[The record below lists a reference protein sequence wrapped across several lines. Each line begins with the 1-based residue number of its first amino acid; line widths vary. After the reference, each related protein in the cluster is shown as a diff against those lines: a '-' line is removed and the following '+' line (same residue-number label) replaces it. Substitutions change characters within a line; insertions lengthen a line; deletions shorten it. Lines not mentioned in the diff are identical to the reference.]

1 MTSTLIPDPFFVSL
15 DTGPDPRPNT
25 KPDPNAG
32 DSADGR
38 PRQGSCLGISHPDT
52 TRQLQVPPEET
63 ALENGGLG
71 ELSLPHP
78 VAPPGPQ
85 GRAVTLPS
93 PTAGS
98 APETQALQGSGPAT
112 TGRVHSWALTCQQLR
127 ALLLKR
133 FLLARRSRRGL
144 FAQVRGH
151 LLGGGKPLSICFPL
165 YNLIQPHKPRCM
177 PHSEHVY

>member
-1 MTSTLIPDPFFVSL
+1 MTQPTALTSTLIPDPSFVSL

-25 KPDPNAG
+25 KPDPNTG
-32 DSADGR
+32 DFADGR
-38 PRQGSCLGISHPDT
+38 PRQGPCLGIAHPDA
-52 TRQLQVPPEET
+52 TRKLQVPPEET

-78 VAPPGPQ
+78 VALPGPQ
-85 GRAVTLPS
+85 GRALTLPS
-93 PTAGS
+93 PTVGS

-112 TGRVHSWALTCQQLR
+112 AGRVHSWALTYQQLR

-151 LLGGGKPLSICFPL
+151 LVGECGGSPLVSFL
-165 YNLIQPHKPRCM
+165 
-177 PHSEHVY
+177 HSTT

>member
-1 MTSTLIPDPFFVSL
+1 MTQPTALTSTLIPDPSFVSL

-32 DSADGR
+32 DFADGR
-38 PRQGSCLGISHPDT
+38 PRQGRWLGIAHPDV
-52 TRQLQVPPEET
+52 TRQLPVLPEEI

-85 GRAVTLPS
+85 GRALTLPS
-93 PTAGS
+93 STVGS
-98 APETQALQGSGPAT
+98 VPETQALQGSGPAT
-112 TGRVHSWALTCQQLR
+112 AGRVHSWALTCQQLR

-151 LLGGGKPLSICFPL
+151 LLGGCGGSPSVSVF
-165 YNLIQPHKPRCM
+165 
-177 PHSEHVY
+177 HSTT